1 MRGVTFGRFVWSH
14 PHTSAVIKALSA
26 LMHEDASV
34 EAALKVYD
42 RALEE
47 EKDLQK

>member
-1 MRGVTFGRFVWSH
+1 VWSH